1 MHELGYNK
9 YFCNPK
15 GELQKIDDFSV
26 EEHQLDAKNKDL
38 NYIQNYIFITK
49 DT

>member
-1 MHELGYNK
+1 MSHQVSLFILNVE
-9 YFCNPK
+9 
-15 GELQKIDDFSV
+15 DFSV